1 MAIIAHAMQA
11 TKGKMEINAA
21 MQAVR
26 GFKFT
31 SPQGPVLIDPDTRDI
46 IMNEYLSEV
55 VMKDGRLSQNVL
67 ATYENVKDACKAL
80 KIAPCK

>member
-1 MAIIAHAMQA
+1 MDADKALAA
-11 TKGKMEINAA
+11 LKGWKFDSP
-21 MQAVR
+21 R
-26 GFKFT
+26 G
-31 SPQGPVLIDPDTRDI
+31 PILIDPDTRDI